1 MVVPTFGSFESATR
15 AVEAATIFSRSIFD
29 LARTRVF
36 DQADFGETNST
47 FASQANIALP
57 SRNSS
62 DRRDARVA
70 DCAPAEIIP
79 PALQLM
85 IVATGSKVA
94 LRHAEPADR
103 ERVYEWYARSDLT
116 PSFLGPPLYPDHPV
130 PGFEAFCD
138 EYLPYYF
145 DGTRPFDGRA
155 LIIQADGAD
164 IGFLGFGPI
173 GLLHDVVEIDL
184 WFGARALCGNGRG
197 AEALGLTCAWMQ
209 ATFGIDRFLMRP
221 SRRNVHAL
229 RAIRRAGFRETDLA
243 AAQVIKQLQLPPG
256 DYSDEVLLFRTL
268 NPPPARLRAQRDR
281 VYVFIDSEF
290 TSLAEPRLISLGAT
304 ATDGADFYCELS
316 DWPRSSCSDFVR
328 ETVLPL
334 LDGDAVPHPVAAES
348 FTHWLDQRAQQ
359 VPVTLVSDSGFDR
372 WAIADLLGREDLP
385 PQCTWLRVP
394 IHYEQLD
401 VAVEGLGLRRHHAL
415 DDARALRRTILDEQ
429 H

>member
-1 MVVPTFGSFESATR
+1 
-15 AVEAATIFSRSIFD
+15 
-29 LARTRVF
+29 
-36 DQADFGETNST
+36 
-47 FASQANIALP
+47 
-57 SRNSS
+57 
-62 DRRDARVA
+62 
-70 DCAPAEIIP
+70 
-79 PALQLM
+79 M

-94 LRHAEPADR
+94 LRLAEPTDR
-103 ERVYEWYARSDLT
+103 ERAYEWYSRSDLT

-130 PGFEAFCD
+130 PGFEVFCD
-138 EYLPYYF
+138 DYLPFFF

-155 LIIQADGAD
+155 LIIQEKGIDV
-164 IGFLGFGPI
+164 GFISHGPI

-184 WFGARALCGNGRG
+184 WFGARAYCGNGRG
-197 AEALGLTCAWMQ
+197 AEAVSLACTWMQ
-209 ATFGIDRFLMRP
+209 ATFGIDRFLLRP

-243 AAQVIKQLQLPPG
+243 AAQVIRQLQLPPG
-256 DYSDEVLLFRTL
+256 EYADEVLLFCTL
-268 NPPPARLRAQRDR
+268 TPPPARLHAQQGH

-290 TSLAEPRLISLGAT
+290 TSLAEPRLISLGAA

-316 DWPRSSCSDFVR
+316 DWQRDTCSDFVR

-348 FTHWLDQRAQQ
+348 FSRWLGERTEHA
-359 VPVTLVSDSGFDR
+359 PVTLVSDSGFDR

-385 PQCTWLRVP
+385 PNCTWLRVP

-401 VAVEGLGLRRHHAL
+401 AAVEALGMRRHHAL
-415 DDARALRRTILDEQ
+415 DDARALRQTILDDK